1 MTKIRPKVIDLF
13 CGVGGFS
20 KGFEMAD
27 YDVAFGVDNWGVA
40 LETFKKSH
48 SNPITIKKNVE
59 DLTNSD
65 FRKFGDIDVIIAGP
79 PCQGFS
85 MSGKRDSNDIRNT
98 LFEQV
103 IRVVKKTK
111 PKIVVIENV
120 VGLLSMS
127 APEQKLV
134 KDIISEKFEQ
144 LDYLIEHK
152 VLNAVDYGV
161 PQARKRVIF
170 IASRVGPIDFPSA
183 THFEKPQT
191 TLEGSKQNKIV
202 TVGDAIDNIPD
213 IGNNYYLKPQ
223 NEFQKMMATEKKIYN
238 HDSINHDESIVKRM
252 SLVPQ
257 GGNWK
262 DIPPEHYGVGGEH
275 SNNYRR
281 LHPKKPSVTLKHA
294 SKSMII
300 HPKYNRTLAVREVA
314 RLQSFDDGFVLEG
327 TKSEQHQQ
335 LANAV
340 PPLLGFAIARHIK
353 KFLGKHL

>member
-1 MTKIRPKVIDLF
+1 MNKKAPRVIDLF
-13 CGVGGFS
+13 CGIGGFS
-20 KGFEMAD
+20 RGFEMAD
-27 YDVAFGVDNWGVA
+27 YNVAFGIDNWQVA
-40 LETFKKSH
+40 LETFENSH
-48 SNPITIKKNVE
+48 SNPTIIKKNVE
-59 DLTNSD
+59 DLQESD
-65 FRKFGDIDVIIAGP
+65 FRRFRKIDVIIAGP

-120 VGLLSMS
+120 VGLLSMP
-127 APEQKLV
+127 APKQKLV
-134 KDIISEKFEQ
+134 KDMICENFEQ
-144 LDYLIEHK
+144 LGYEIDYKI
-152 VLNAVDYGV
+152 LNAVDYGV

-170 IASRVGPIDFPSA
+170 IASRIGPIDFPSA
-183 THFEKPQT
+183 THFEKPHK
-191 TLEGSKQNKIV
+191 TLDGVKQKRIV
-202 TVGDAIDNIPD
+202 TVGDAIGNIPD
-213 IGNNYYLKPQ
+213 IGSNYYLKPK
-223 NEFQKMMATEKKIYN
+223 NEFQEMMATEKKIYN

-262 DIPPEHYGVGGEH
+262 DIPPEYYGVGGEH

-314 RLQSFDDGFVLEG
+314 RLQSFDDAFILEG

-340 PPLLGFAIARHIK
+340 PPLLGFAIAKHIK
-353 KFLGKHL
+353 KFLDK